1 MNEQEIDYFL
11 EGVTVKQDLITS
23 IEALRS
29 ELHTAMQPMMEPVY
43 KSNIWLKRTDLHPNE
58 RIIMQLIYEIDD
70 TFTVKK
76 LSNLTGLTRKCIRE
90 NFYKLVDRGYI
101 AKLCGNDWE
110 RTINLSLQQLESAER
125 VQKTRDKI
133 INKYQ

>member
-1 MNEQEIDYFL
+1 MNEQEINYFL
-11 EGVTVKQDLITS
+11 DGVTAKQDLIES

-29 ELHTAMQPMMEPVY
+29 ELRTAMQPMMEPVY
-43 KSNIWLKRTDLHPNE
+43 KSNIWLKRADLHPNE

-76 LSNLTGLTRKCIRE
+76 LANLTGLTRKCIRE

-110 RTINLSLQQLESAER
+110 RTISQNLKQLEQIER
-125 VQKTRDKI
+125 MKI
-133 INKYQ
+133 MGHKS